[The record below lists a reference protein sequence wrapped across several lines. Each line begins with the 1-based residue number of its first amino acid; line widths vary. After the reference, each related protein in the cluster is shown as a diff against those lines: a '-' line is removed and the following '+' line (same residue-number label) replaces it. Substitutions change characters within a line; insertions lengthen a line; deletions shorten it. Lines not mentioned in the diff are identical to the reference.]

1 MKQRLL
7 FLWSLLTVLTISSCS
22 DRKNDQELPDNGVK
36 GEFTVSFA
44 FEGTAG
50 TKAPAKSTAIPETSW
65 SKIKQMQILIYNAAK
80 KVIFSDVFVPGS
92 PGAVLTKTYTSIP
105 VGNNYTVAVV
115 ANAKQSTEN
124 VQTFLQGI
132 AGSVEWGNFNVRQK
146 DAGQMLIKHKPGT
159 FPSFVSL
166 PGKTA
171 YKEPAEIFMGYA
183 TGVNIS
189 AGNTA
194 TAGPI
199 ALKREVSLM
208 RVRVNVTDSD
218 PGVNNGS
225 TGSDGIDFTNDAS
238 ILVYRLPNEMKILAG
253 NDGGIGA
260 ASTATNILSVYEGTV
275 FNTQDPTQGYNPK
288 KIIEGNFKMW
298 KDIVVFPND
307 QRSTASAAGNANAD
321 RQYFIVISGKGK
333 VGHVLADGTKLTSP
347 KTVYWSG
354 TIREKFIPNQIRE
367 VNLTLRT
374 GGTTTIP
381 EQPTVEGGLTIK
393 VSTPTAW
400 DSNIVQSN
408 EIL

>member
-1 MKQRLL
+1 MKQRFL
-7 FLWSLLTVLTISSCS
+7 FLWSLLTVLAISSCS
-22 DRKNDQELPDNGVK
+22 DRKNDQEPDSGVK
-36 GEFTVSFA
+36 GEFTVKFA
-44 FEGTAG
+44 FEETAG

-65 SKIKQMQILIYNAAK
+65 AKIKQMQILIYNSAK
-80 KVIFSDVFVPGS
+80 KVIFSDVFAPGS
-92 PGAVLTKTYTSIP
+92 PGSVLTKTYTSIP

-132 AGSVEWGNFNVRQK
+132 TGSVEWGNFNVRQK
-146 DAGQMLIKHKPGT
+146 DAAQMLIKHKPGN

-166 PGKTA
+166 SGKTA
-171 YKEPAEIFMGYA
+171 YKEPASIFMGYA

-189 AGNTA
+189 AGNT
-194 TAGPI
+194 TTVGPI

-208 RVRVNVTDSD
+208 RVRLNVADSD
-218 PGVNNGS
+218 PGVNNS
-225 TGSDGIDFTNDAS
+225 TGSDGVDFTKDAS
-238 ILVYRLPNEMKILAG
+238 ILIYRLPDAMKILAG
-253 NDGGIGA
+253 NDGGVVNT
-260 ASTATNILSVYEGTV
+260 STVNNILSVSGGTV

-298 KDIVVFPND
+298 RDIVVFPND
-307 QRSTASAAGNANAD
+307 SRSTASATGNANVN
-321 RQYFIVISGKGK
+321 RQYFIVISGQGK
-333 VGHVLADGTKLTSP
+333 TGHVLADGTKLTTP

-354 TIREKFIPNQIRE
+354 IIKEKFIPNQIRE

-381 EQPTVEGGLTIK
+381 EQPTVEGGLTIQ

>member
-238 ILVYRLPNEMKILAG
+238 ILVYRLP
-253 NDGGIGA
+253 DC
-260 ASTATNILSVYEGTV
+260 
-275 FNTQDPTQGYNPK
+275 
-288 KIIEGNFKMW
+288 
-298 KDIVVFPND
+298 
-307 QRSTASAAGNANAD
+307 
-321 RQYFIVISGKGK
+321 RQS
-333 VGHVLADGTKLTSP
+333 
-347 KTVYWSG
+347 
-354 TIREKFIPNQIRE
+354 
-367 VNLTLRT
+367 
-374 GGTTTIP
+374 
-381 EQPTVEGGLTIK
+381 
-393 VSTPTAW
+393 
-400 DSNIVQSN
+400 
-408 EIL
+408 

>member
-1 MKQRLL
+1 MKQRFL
-7 FLWSLLTVLTISSCS
+7 FLWSLLTVLAISSCS
-22 DRKNDQELPDNGVK
+22 DRKSDQELPDSGVK

-44 FEGTAG
+44 FEGTIG
-50 TKAPAKSTAIPETSW
+50 SKAPAKSTAIPETSW
-65 SKIKQMQILIYNAAK
+65 SKIKQMQILIYNSAK

-92 PGAVLTKTYTSIP
+92 PGSVLTKTYTSIP

-132 AGSVEWGNFNVRQK
+132 TGSVEWGNFNVRQK
-146 DAGQMLIKHKPGT
+146 DAGQMLIKHKPGN

-166 PGKTA
+166 PGKA
-171 YKEPAEIFMGYA
+171 PYKEPAEIFMGYA
-183 TGVNIS
+183 TGVNIT
-189 AGNTA
+189 AGTTA

-218 PGVNNGS
+218 AGVNNGA
-225 TGSDGIDFTNDAS
+225 GANGVDFTNKAS
-238 ILVYRLPNEMKILAG
+238 ILIYRLPNEMKILSG
-253 NDGGIGA
+253 NEGGVTD
-260 ASTATNILSVYEGTV
+260 ASTVSNILSVYEGTV
-275 FNTQDPTQGYNPK
+275 FNTQDPVAGYDPK

-298 KDIVVFPND
+298 KDIVVFPNAT
-307 QRSTASAAGNANAD
+307 RSTATAGGNAEVS
-321 RQYFIVISGKGK
+321 RQYFIVISGEGK
-333 VGHVLADGTKLTSP
+333 AGHVLADGTKLNTP
-347 KTVYWSG
+347 ATVYWSG

-367 VNLTLRT
+367 VNLTLQT

-381 EQPTVEGGLTIK
+381 TEPVVDGGLTIK

-408 EIL
+408 VIL

>member
-1 MKQRLL
+1 MKQRFL
-7 FLWSLLTVLTISSCS
+7 FLWSLLTVLAISSCS
-22 DRKNDQELPDNGVK
+22 DRKSDQELPDSGVK

-80 KVIFSDVFVPGS
+80 KVIFSDVFVPSS

-146 DAGQMLIKHKPGT
+146 DAGQMLIKHKPGN

-199 ALKREVSLM
+199 TLKREVSLM

-218 PGVNNGS
+218 AGVNNGA
-225 TGSDGIDFTNDAS
+225 GANGVDFTKNAS

-253 NDGGIGA
+253 NDGGVTD
-260 ASTATNILSVYEGTV
+260 ASTATNILSIHGGTV

-307 QRSTASAAGNANAD
+307 KRSTASAPGNANAD
-321 RQYFIVISGKGK
+321 RQYFIVISGEGK
-333 VGHVLADGTKLTSP
+333 AGHVLADGTKLISP

-381 EQPTVEGGLTIK
+381 EQPTVEGGLNIK
-393 VSTPTAW
+393 VNPPEPW
-400 DSNIVQSN
+400 DSNIVSSDI
-408 EIL
+408 IL